1 MHWLYDPSLTA
12 ESTQLSATEAVHA
25 KSLRLRVGELVSV
38 TNGSGLVALAEMT
51 SENSYSIREVQKH
64 EAVSP
69 KFHLVQALAKGDRDE
84 LAMQTCVEL
93 GLSSVTPWSADRS
106 IVRWDGKE
114 AKNQTRWQQIATEAM
129 KQSQQ
134 AFRCEVR
141 PLTSAKQLVATGT
154 ALVLDP
160 KAERSVGDIMPLGE
174 DVTLVVGPEGGISDA
189 EFETLESKG
198 FQRVRLGKSVLRTS
212 SAGPAAMAAL
222 QFAAGLW
229 D

>member
-1 MHWLYDPSLTA
+1 MHWLYDPELTA
-12 ESTQLSATEAVHA
+12 ESYQLPGHEAVHS
-25 KSLRLRVGELVSV
+25 KSLRLRVGESV
-38 TNGSGLVALAEMT
+38 TITNGQGLTAIAEMI
-51 SENSYSIREVQKH
+51 SDNSYRIKQLETQSAK
-64 EAVSP
+64 SP
-69 KFHLVQALAKGDRDE
+69 RFHLVQALAKGDRDE

-134 AFRCEVR
+134 SFRCEVL
-141 PLTSAKQLVATGT
+141 PLATTRQLVAAGT

-160 KAERSVGDIMPLGE
+160 KAEKSIGELLPLKD
-174 DVTLVVGPEGGISDA
+174 DVTIVVGPEGGISDP
-189 EFETLESKG
+189 EFDLLESRG
-198 FQRVRLGKSVLRTS
+198 FQRVRLGASVLRTS
-212 SAGPAAMAAL
+212 SAGPAAIAAL
-222 QFAAGLW
+222 QFASRLW

>member
-1 MHWLYDPSLTA
+1 MHWLYDPALTA
-12 ESTQLSATEAVHA
+12 ESTQLPATEAVHA
-25 KSLRLRVGELVSV
+25 KSLRLRIGELVSV
-38 TNGSGLVALAEMT
+38 TNGSGIVALAEMT
-51 SENSYSIREVQKH
+51 SENSYSIREVEKH
-64 EAVSP
+64 DSASP
-69 KFHLVQALAKGDRDE
+69 RFHLVQALAKGDRDE

-93 GLSSVTPWSADRS
+93 GLASVTPWSADRS

-141 PLTSAKQLVATGT
+141 PLATTKQLIATGT

-160 KAERSVGDIMPLGE
+160 KSETSVGDILPLGD
-174 DVTLVVGPEGGISDA
+174 DVTLVVGPEGGISEA
-189 EFETLESKG
+189 EFELLESKG

-222 QFAAGLW
+222 QFASGLW

>member
-1 MHWLYDPSLTA
+1 M
-12 ESTQLSATEAVHA
+12 
-25 KSLRLRVGELVSV
+25 R
-38 TNGSGLVALAEMT
+38 
-51 SENSYSIREVQKH
+51 SENSYQVREVNNF
-64 EAVSP
+64 EPASP
-69 KFHLVQALAKGDRDE
+69 RFHLVQALAKGDRDE

-93 GLSSVTPWSADRS
+93 GLASVTPWSADRS
-106 IVRWDGKE
+106 VVRWDGKE

-141 PLTSAKQLVATGT
+141 PLATTKQLTAAGM

-160 KAERSVGDIMPLGE
+160 KAEISIADILPLAD
-174 DVTLVVGPEGGISDA
+174 DVTLVVGPEGGISEA
-189 EFETLESKG
+189 EFELLESKG

-222 QFAAGLW
+222 QFASGLW

>member
-1 MHWLYDPSLTA
+1 VHWLYDPTLTA
-12 ESTQLSATEAVHA
+12 ESTVLPATEAVHA
-25 KSLRLRVGELVSV
+25 KSLRLRVGEMVTV
-38 TNGSGLVALAEMT
+38 TNGNGLVALAEMT
-51 SENSYSIREVQKH
+51 SESSYSIRELEKH
-64 EAVSP
+64 EALSP
-69 KFHLVQALAKGDRDE
+69 RFHLIQALAKGDRDE
-84 LAMQTCVEL
+84 LAMQTSVEL
-93 GLSSVTPWSADRS
+93 GLSSVTPWSSDRS

-114 AKNQTRWQQIATEAM
+114 AKNQARWQQIATEAM

-134 AFRCEVR
+134 AYRCEVH
-141 PLTSAKQLVATGT
+141 PLASSKQLVATGT

-160 KAERSVGDIMPLGE
+160 KAERSVGDILPLGD
-174 DVTLVVGPEGGISDA
+174 DVTLVVGPEGGISEA
-189 EFETLESKG
+189 EFALLESKG